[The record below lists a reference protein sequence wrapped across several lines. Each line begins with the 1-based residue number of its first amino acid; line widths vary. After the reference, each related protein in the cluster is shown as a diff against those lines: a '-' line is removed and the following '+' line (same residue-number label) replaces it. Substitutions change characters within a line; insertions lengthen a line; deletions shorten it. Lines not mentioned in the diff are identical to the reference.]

1 MPSDWRDLVNR
12 FESCNVLVIGESMLD
27 VYMRGTADRV
37 CREAPVPIVA
47 ISQVDEAPGGAANVA
62 ANLAALGSHVTFVS
76 ALGADAEGTT
86 LVRLLETLGVDT
98 EAVSTEATRRTLTKQ
113 RIVAG
118 SQMLVRFD
126 QGTTAPVCSRIE
138 ASLVRAL
145 EAAWSVADAV
155 VISDYGYGV
164 LTHDVIAAMTRLQ
177 AQSHRPVLIDAK

>member
-62 ANLAALGSHVTFVS
+62 ANLAALGSHVTFIS
-76 ALGADAEGTT
+76 AVGADAEGTT
-86 LVRLLETLGVDT
+86 LVRHLESLGVDSEGVLT
-98 EAVSTEATRRTLTKQ
+98 EAARRTLTKQ

-118 SQMLVRFD
+118 PQMLVRFD
-126 QGTTAPVCSRIE
+126 QGTTAPVTARIE
-138 ASLVRAL
+138 TSLIGAI
-145 EAAWSVADAV
+145 EAAWAGTDAV

-164 LTHDVIAAMTRLQ
+164 LTHRVVAAMTR
-177 AQSHRPVLIDAK
+177 